1 MERFVEVSLDLN
13 QWAELTEGR
22 GELMDR
28 LKAIERQLSEN
39 ERSVIYLTETLA
51 EVISEFSLN
60 MARVLKQR

>member
-51 EVISEFSLN
+51 EVISELSLN